1 MDDLK
6 AKSVQNSALWAAYG
20 DALGF
25 ISELIDEK
33 GLKQRI
39 NSSRLTTA
47 LPWKHKVGGRFGTE
61 IELPAGCY
69 SDDTQLRLATCRAI
83 RGDGVFDVEA
93 FAKIEL
99 PVWNSYALGGG
110 VGTRLAATSLAHP
123 DVTWFSNFFKMQRQT
138 YLEGGGNGAAMRIQ
152 PHVWAA
158 REKSAPET
166 FITDVVRNAICT
178 HGHPR
183 GILGAVFHALCLARA
198 FELREVPGPD
208 FWKEAVQYFPRVI
221 DLIKNDPELK
231 SFWLPVWEQGLGGPI
246 VRLIEQVQMECRQDL
261 AIVEKFASQK
271 SEIAYRQ
278 MVESLGCMKSSSRGS
293 GTKTAIIATALA
305 WMYRAE
311 TPANA
316 IEIAANLLFS
326 DTDTIASMA
335 AAILGVIAPSPP
347 TNSLLDREYIV
358 REAER
363 LYAISTGKLQV
374 SFSYPDLLQWQ
385 APRNQLDAVGLVNN
399 DIAVAGLG
407 IVRVKDKEF
416 HSFSNSDFFWQWFEL
431 EFGQSVAC
439 KRRLVTSS
447 LPAGN
452 VPPKVR
458 YSDRLP
464 KVGTHA
470 KKVEPSL
477 LRIMKRGVMEPA
489 ENKAGEAKT
498 IDELTREALNSGL
511 ISEEKGVEIYEK
523 YGNLFRLT
531 IRPTIDKLYVVP
543 ATEINNLPAVQRF
556 GKDKSLSIVKEEGLA
571 EHPVVMK
578 VVKNIIRHLL
588 CQKIEATPGLQLGA
602 FKTKII
608 DKHITP
614 LKVYGDKIVIVHP
627 GCRFRVMH
635 IGQELFLCI
644 DYAVVVKNYLRAH
657 EVRGLL
663 PGYTF
668 NRDKGF
674 YESDNGEWKPGRI
687 EDVVGNEAIVLT
699 EERSIRVPSSK
710 FLPDIPPT
718 RLSKLLAKK
727 GIRTD
732 FDREIKKFSLLT
744 VDNPPIQRFQKIVD
758 IAKDLKRAIFPLKVG
773 RYEIDLDTE
782 PARLMSPTFDV
793 KTDLS
798 EPFSIF
804 DHEDETKRS
813 QVILDGLTRHGSF
826 DKPKKDIKI
835 VILTTKEQS
844 VPMNMLIER
853 ISKGADRYVGMGK
866 TFGSNIKIIETIKTD
881 LIAQYLDKC
890 KEFMRRSDFE
900 DADLFF
906 VFMPEEEGKASY
918 NSAYYEV
925 KKFLTAN
932 GIPSQMVDEETLRN
946 PKFKDLNIALNIFAK
961 AGYTPWVLDEEL
973 EDVDLFI
980 GLSYSAIKRGR
991 LIDRMMAYVN
1001 VFDKYGR
1008 WKFYQGDVEAFLY
1021 EQRHKHYKEI
1031 VKASIDRYKAENPG
1045 QEIKKI
1051 HIHYTQKLKRAD
1063 MEAIIAQVNSLLPE
1077 CQVTFVYINTD
1088 LPVRLFDKATE
1099 DGSLE
1104 RKSYVIIDKNQF
1116 FMSTT
1121 GANIFHQKGMGT
1133 PKILSVAVINLKE
1146 PESINIQTVA
1156 QHILSLTRLN
1166 WASTRDFCHEPI
1178 TVKFAKDISYF
1189 MNVFMNDPSFHVS
1202 ERIRNKPWFL

>member
-1 MDDLK
+1 MMDDLK

-25 ISELIDEK
+25 ISELTDEK
-33 GLKQRI
+33 GLKRRI

-47 LPWKHKVGGRFGTE
+47 VPWKHRVGGRFGTE

-69 SDDTQLRLATCRAI
+69 SDDTQLRLATCRTI
-83 RGDGVFDVEA
+83 RGDGAFDVEA

-110 VGTRLAATSLAHP
+110 VGTHLAATSLSHP

-152 PHVWAA
+152 PHVWTAK
-158 REKSAPET
+158 EKSAPEI

-183 GILGAVFHALCLARA
+183 GILGAVFHALCLART

-208 FWKEAVQYFPRVI
+208 LWKEAVQYFPRVI
-221 DLIKNDPELK
+221 DLIKNDPELR
-231 SFWLPVWEQGLGGPI
+231 SFWLPVWEQRLGEPI
-246 VRLIEQVQMECRQDL
+246 VRLIEQVQTECQQDL
-261 AIVEKFASQK
+261 ATMEKFACQK
-271 SEIAYRQ
+271 SEIAYKQ
-278 MVESLGCMKSSSRGS
+278 MVESLDCMKSSSRGS
-293 GTKTAIIATALA
+293 GTKTAIIASALA
-305 WMYRAE
+305 WMYRAD

-316 IEIAANLLFS
+316 IEIAANQLFS
-326 DTDTIASMA
+326 DTDTIATMA
-335 AAILGVIAPSPP
+335 GAILGVIAPDPP
-347 TNSLLDREYIV
+347 TNSLLDRDYIA

-363 LYAISTGKLQV
+363 LYAVSTGKPQV
-374 SFSYPDLLQWQ
+374 SFSYPDLLQWE
-385 APRNQLDAVGLVNN
+385 APRNQLDAVGLMN
-399 DIAVAGLG
+399 DEMAVAGLG
-407 IVRVKDKEF
+407 IAKPKGEEVKGL
-416 HSFSNSDFFWQWFEL
+416 STSDFFWQWLEL
-431 EFGQSVAC
+431 DFGQSMLC
-439 KRRLVTSS
+439 KRRSIMSPLR
-447 LPAGN
+447 AGN
-452 VPPKVR
+452 LPPKVK
-458 YSDRLP
+458 YSDGLP
-464 KVGTHA
+464 KIGTHL
-470 KKVEPSL
+470 KKVEPSPS
-477 LRIMKRGVMEPA
+477 RIIKRGITEPA
-489 ENKAGEAKT
+489 ENKVGEAKT
-498 IDELTREALNSGL
+498 IDELTEALNSGL
-511 ISEEKGVEIYEK
+511 VLEEKDVGIYEK

-543 ATEINNLPAVQRF
+543 TTEVTNLPAVQRF

-571 EHPVVMK
+571 EHPVIMK
-578 VVKNIIRHLL
+578 VVKNIIRQLL
-588 CQKIEATPGLQLGA
+588 CQKIEATPGLQLGG

-627 GCRFRVMH
+627 GCKFRVMH
-635 IGQELFLCI
+635 IGQEIYLCL
-644 DYAVVVKNYLRAH
+644 DYTVIVRNYLRAH

-668 NRDKGF
+668 NLDKGF

-687 EDVVGNEAIVLT
+687 EDVVGNEATVIT
-699 EERSIRVPSSK
+699 EEGSIRVPSSK

-718 RLSKLLAKK
+718 RLSKLLARK
-727 GIRTD
+727 GIKTD

-744 VDNPPIQRFQKIVD
+744 VDNPTIQRFQKIVD

-813 QVILDGLTRHGSF
+813 QVILEGLTRHGSF

-844 VPMNMLIER
+844 IPINMLIER

-866 TFGSNIKIIETIKTD
+866 TFGSSIKIIETMKTD

-890 KEFMRRSDFE
+890 KEFMRRPDFE

-973 EDVDLFI
+973 ENVDLFI

-1008 WKFYQGDVEAFLY
+1008 WKFYQGDVEAFSY

-1045 QEIKKI
+1045 QEIRKI

-1063 MEAIIAQVNSLLPE
+1063 MEAIIVQVNSLLPE
-1077 CQVTFVYINTD
+1077 CQVTFVYINTN

-1133 PKILSVAVINLKE
+1133 PKILSVVVINLKE

-1166 WASTRDFCHEPI
+1166 WASTRNFCHEPI
-1178 TVKFAKDISYF
+1178 TVKFAGDISYF